1 MWSSS
6 WQTSSRSWRTVLQS
20 PTSTPLANGSRR
32 TWRRCRAGSHPPS
45 SARRVQVF
53 EPQTVATTQCL
64 WRMQPT
70 ASGVHQAGSRAQR
83 DWVPCRPSSAR
94 VVPRGR
100 RWPWGA
106 RRNAKPAGLEASAAA
121 LDRRIASCVR
131 LGRSWAK
138 GAPRDAT
145 GALPR
150 WSPCRKAA
158 WSRLSAFVQK
168 ITCAPAYSEVPR
180 MERAADVTAIPMCT
194 IRPPAPSA
202 FRAHLQTSCS
212 VGWAQM
218 KSTCLARV
226 PWRMRR

>member
-6 WQTSSRSWRTVLQS
+6 WQTSSPSWNTVLQS

-32 TWRRCRAGSHPPS
+32 TWQRCRAGSHPLS

-53 EPQTVATTQCL
+53 ELQTVATTPRD

-70 ASGVHQAGSRAQR
+70 ASGVHQAASRAQR

-94 VVPRGR
+94 VVRQGR

-121 LDRRIASCVR
+121 LDRRIAGCVR
-131 LGRSWAK
+131 LGCTWAK
-138 GAPRDAT
+138 GAPRGAT
-145 GALPR
+145 GARLR

-158 WSRLSAFVQK
+158 WSTLSAFAQK
-168 ITCAPAYSEVPR
+168 ITCDPAYSKVPR
-180 MERAADVTAIPMCT
+180 MERVADVLAIPLCT
-194 IRPPAPSA
+194 IRPPTPSA

-212 VGWAQM
+212 VGWAQT
-218 KSTCLARV
+218 KSTCPAPV
-226 PWRMRR
+226 PWRTCR